1 MENFIYVFDENA
13 RDQLLSKGCE
23 MLEQNN
29 EKHIFV
35 FLNTGNLKFEDEDI
49 RYVLS
54 DTLTF

>member
-13 RDQLLSKGCE
+13 RDQLLSKGRE
-23 MLEQNN
+23 MLGQNN

-35 FLNTGNLKFEDEDI
+35 FLNTGNLNFEDEDI

>member
-1 MENFIYVFDENA
+1 MENFIYVFDEDT
-13 RDQLLSKGCE
+13 RDQLMPRGYE
-23 MLEQNN
+23 MLGQNA

-35 FLNTGNLKFEDEDI
+35 FLNTGNLNFEDDDI

>member
-13 RDQLLSKGCE
+13 RDQLLSRGFE
-23 MLEQNN
+23 MLGQNN

-35 FLNTGNLKFEDEDI
+35 FLNTGNLNFEDEDI

>member
-23 MLEQNN
+23 ILGQNN

-35 FLNTGNLKFEDEDI
+35 FLNTCNLKFEDEDI

>member
-13 RDQLLSKGCE
+13 RDQLLSRGSE
-23 MLEQNN
+23 MLGQNN

-35 FLNTGNLKFEDEDI
+35 FLNTGNLNFEDEDI

>member
-1 MENFIYVFDENA
+1 
-13 RDQLLSKGCE
+13 
-23 MLEQNN
+23 MLGQNN

-35 FLNTGNLKFEDEDI
+35 FLNTGNLNFEDEDI

>member
-13 RDQLLSKGCE
+13 RDQLLSRGCD
-23 MLEQNN
+23 N

-35 FLNTGNLKFEDEDI
+35 FLNTGNLNFEDKDI

>member
-13 RDQLLSKGCE
+13 RDQLLSMGCE
-23 MLEQNN
+23 MLGKNN

-35 FLNTGNLKFEDEDI
+35 FLNTGNLNFEDEDI

>member
-23 MLEQNN
+23 MLGQNN
-29 EKHIFV
+29 EEHIFV

>member
-23 MLEQNN
+23 ILGQNS

>member
-1 MENFIYVFDENA
+1 MEYFFYVFDEDT
-13 RDQLLSKGCE
+13 RDQVMSRGCE
-23 MLEQNN
+23 MLGQNA

-35 FLNTGNLKFEDEDI
+35 FLNTGNLNFEDEDI

>member
-23 MLEQNN
+23 MLGQNK

-35 FLNTGNLKFEDEDI
+35 FLNTGNLNFEDEDI

>member
-1 MENFIYVFDENA
+1 MENFIYVFDESA
-13 RDQLLSKGCE
+13 RDQLLSMGCE
-23 MLEQNN
+23 MLGQNN

-35 FLNTGNLKFEDEDI
+35 FLNTGNLNFEYGDI

>member
-1 MENFIYVFDENA
+1 MGIFIYVFDEKT

-23 MLEQNN
+23 MLGQNN

-35 FLNTGNLKFEDEDI
+35 FLNTGNLNFEDEDI

>member
-23 MLEQNN
+23 MLGQNN

-35 FLNTGNLKFEDEDI
+35 FLNTGNLNFEDENI

>member
-13 RDQLLSKGCE
+13 RDQLLSRGCE
-23 MLEQNN
+23 MLRQNN

-35 FLNTGNLKFEDEDI
+35 FLNTGNLNFEDEDI

>member
-13 RDQLLSKGCE
+13 RDQLLSRGCE
-23 MLEQNN
+23 MLGQNS

-35 FLNTGNLKFEDEDI
+35 FLNTGNLNFEYGDI

-54 DTLTF
+54 NTLTF

>member
-13 RDQLLSKGCE
+13 RDQLLSRGGE
-23 MLEQNN
+23 MLGQNN

-35 FLNTGNLKFEDEDI
+35 FLNTGNLNFEDEDI